1 MKENELS
8 FNLESML
15 NNSSHKFQGT
25 LEAVFKPTAF
35 LLSLYFPL
43 VKLSMFM
50 FPFNNDHQNDIQALK
65 LSKMI
70 H

>member
-50 FPFNNDHQNDIQALK
+50 FPFNNDQNDIQALK